1 MATDP
6 PDTDRR
12 GLKASR
18 PVDLDAYRFA
28 VSQLTA
34 EVDLKSGPGSESD
47 IEALLTART
56 AETEFHPVLECAPDG
71 KDGALTQLL
80 SEVRQYRPNDRSSA
94 SDVSGL
100 VRIYL
105 LSQIDAMWWSGADSF
120 ETDEDVVGSTDLV
133 SMEVLRRRGLLHF
146 KYRLQARGLMGRSRD
161 WAFRRLMPRR
171 QPHTAGIRLTQARPE
186 LIALLNQLAQEFAA
200 SAPPGTPA
208 LWVTSATR
216 SVEHQRHLRE
226 LGYAAMI
233 PSAHCFGFASD
244 VEMRWFAEFGADRIL
259 AELLLERQRSGLCN
273 VIDEGQAWHVCINPA
288 AVDELRRAYD
298 ALLAA

>member
-1 MATDP
+1 MTSPIFGSRNDEGAEQDSVGAIGTRSGRVLLSWEPPSAGRPSVGSSPCPARVGRLGHECPGRTVATMATDP
-6 PDTDRR
+6 QDTDHG

-18 PVDLDAYRFA
+18 PVDLDAYRVA
-28 VSQLTA
+28 VSELTA

-56 AETEFHPVLECAPDG
+56 AEAEFHPVLECAPDG
-71 KDGALTQLL
+71 KSAALAQLL

-105 LSQIDAMWWSGADSF
+105 LSQIDAMWWSGADTF
-120 ETDEDVVGSTDLV
+120 ETDQDVVGSADLV
-133 SMEVLRRRGLLHF
+133 SMEALRRRGLLHF
-146 KYRLQARGLMGRSRD
+146 KYRLQPRGLMGRLRD

-171 QPHTAGIRLTQARPE
+171 QPHTAGIRFTHARPE
-186 LIALLNQLAQEFAA
+186 LIALLNQLALEFAA
-200 SAPPGTPA
+200 AVPPGTPA

-216 SVEHQRHLRE
+216 SVEHQLHLRQ

-233 PSAHCFGFASD
+233 PS
-244 VEMRWFAEFGADRIL
+244 
-259 AELLLERQRSGLCN
+259 
-273 VIDEGQAWHVCINPA
+273 
-288 AVDELRRAYD
+288 
-298 ALLAA
+298 